1 MAAMT
6 CSMGVMPVPPAII
19 PSRLQASSLLPLLN
33 RPAPRY
39 SCIPIGPWM
48 SIVSPTLSESMYCDI
63 LPPSGKRSI
72 TPPLYTLITRST
84 YPTSSSDVVGVYLRS
99 ISFSPSSGS
108 SRPFHRPS
116 TTPFGA
122 GAKSLKCLP
131 TGRPSTGVASGS
143 TKRNRTVSC
152 EMLVRS
158 PSVTVCRDLLR
169 NLAPRGLPPPPRIE
183 TRKTMERTTMTAA
196 TRTAGS
202 IVFWLLP
209 PFPPPPPPRHRV
221 GGVRVARPRR
231 AGCRGGARHREG
243 ARDQAGGAD
252 RRHLHRTRPA

>member
-1 MAAMT
+1 M
-6 CSMGVMPVPPAII
+6 CVEESQ
-19 PSRLQASSLLPLLN
+19 PSRGRESGRSF
-33 RPAPRY
+33 
-39 SCIPIGPWM
+39 SE
-48 SIVSPTLSESMYCDI
+48 VSRACDI

-108 SRPFHRPS
+108 SRPFHWPS

-169 NLAPRGLPPPPRIE
+169 NLAPRGLPPPPPRIE
-183 TRKTMERTTMTAA
+183 TRKAMERITMTAA

-202 IVFWLLP
+202 MSIGSEAFRGAQEIIFGSALGWL
-209 PFPPPPPPRHRV
+209 V
-221 GGVRVARPRR
+221 GPLAPLCALQASRCWLVGPDFAHSRNDRPRR
-231 AGCRGGARHREG
+231 NIKMGQNVGYFTPVHASCSSGSQYPDPSYH
-243 ARDQAGGAD
+243 
-252 RRHLHRTRPA
+252 H